1 MAKKTGETTTNTTLL
16 KLKNT
21 PFKTAADLK
30 QQEERILREEWE
42 NVERAKQR
50 RLLLL
55 KEENKDVIR
64 PFLNG
69 FRAKFVGNN
78 NGSENLVTVHLTADE
93 SVQIDID
100 EELKSKDLNGTVE
113 SLVKSLTESFVNGY
127 LTALGLKD
135 EGLFQ
140 AVKKSA
146 RNSG

>member
-1 MAKKTGETTTNTTLL
+1 MAKKTGETTTNATLL

-69 FRAKFVGNN
+69 FSAKFVGSNK
-78 NGSENLVTVHLTADE
+78 GLENLVTVHLTADE

-113 SLVKSLTESFVNGY
+113 SLVKSLTESFVSGY

-140 AVKKSA
+140 AVKKSS
-146 RNSG
+146 RN